1 MSYRIPQTLDEPIKF
16 MLWTIDELAAFL
28 APFLILMLV
37 FNSPV
42 WGMITGSAA
51 LFGIKKIK
59 GEQGHYFMYHL
70 VYWHAPLCLKLKATP
85 SSYWREF
92 IG

>member
-16 MLWTIDELAAFL
+16 MLWTIDELIAFL

-42 WGMITGSAA
+42 WGMITGPALYSAS
-51 LFGIKKIK
+51 KK
-59 GEQGHYFMYHL
+59 
-70 VYWHAPLCLKLKATP
+70 
-85 SSYWREF
+85 
-92 IG
+92 